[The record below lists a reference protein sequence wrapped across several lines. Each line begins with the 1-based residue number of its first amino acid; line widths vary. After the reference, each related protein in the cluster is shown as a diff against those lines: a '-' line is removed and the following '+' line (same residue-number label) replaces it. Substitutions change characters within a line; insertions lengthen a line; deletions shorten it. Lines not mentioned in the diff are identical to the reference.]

1 MSKIVQFIKENIA
14 IIFGTLLVYQF
25 FLTIFC
31 FTTENLVILAG
42 IIVIVAGAVLFQTYK
57 DTISD
62 FLKKDNKHPFRAKNG
77 LYTVLFFIK
86 KPPFFKRQF
95 IFGCRFYSP
104 SKTVSVAEAVLNKA
118 KSKKVSNGFPTA
130 NSKYKYTK
138 P

>member
-62 FLKKDNKHPFRAKNG
+62 FFKKR
-77 LYTVLFFIK
+77 
-86 KPPFFKRQF
+86 
-95 IFGCRFYSP
+95 
-104 SKTVSVAEAVLNKA
+104 
-118 KSKKVSNGFPTA
+118 
-130 NSKYKYTK
+130 
-138 P
+138 